1 MRFGFILAGG
11 QGTRLRPYTFV
22 LPKPLIPL
30 GRETIIER
38 VLRSYGRAGL
48 SDVAISLGYLGHL
61 LEAVVKDGSAYGLRV
76 RYTRED
82 APLGTAGALRLMPF
96 DVADDD
102 VVLVMNGDTLTAL
115 DLDQFL
121 TWFEGS
127 GADAAMACVERE
139 VTIDYGVVTVDEN
152 GDLGRI
158 DEKPSTINRLSTGIN
173 VFRGSAL
180 RDLPA
185 GRLDMPDFLMGL
197 TRSGKRVACRVV
209 PDLWMDLGR
218 VEDLA
223 AANDLLE
230 RGAL

>member
-30 GRETIIER
+30 GNETIIER
-38 VLRSYGRAGL
+38 VLRSYCRAGL

-61 LEAVVKDGSAYGLRV
+61 LEAVVGDGSGYGLRV

-115 DLDQFL
+115 DLDRFL
-121 TWFEGS
+121 SWFEET

-139 VTIDYGVVTVDEN
+139 VTIDYGVVTVDEDGN
-152 GDLGRI
+152 LGRI
-158 DEKPSTINRLSTGIN
+158 DEKPSTVNRLSTGIN
-173 VFRGSAL
+173 AFRGSAL
-180 RDLPA
+180 RDLPE
-185 GRLDMPDFLMGL
+185 GRTDMPDFLMGL
-197 TRSGKRVACRVV
+197 ARSGRRVACRVV
-209 PDLWMDLGR
+209 HDLWMDRGR

-223 AANDLLE
+223 AANELVK
-230 RGAL
+230 RGSL